1 MPATFRSTRVARAAV
16 GAALTVAVSAVLLPA
31 ASASAAPQ
39 PRSVD
44 GETAKA
50 FSRIADALL
59 TERTEMLVDGRSARH
74 SAPKADRNVRLSTN
88 LAKNEDSALFSLRTR
103 KDRLASLGEVYT
115 SADTKVSTDKVQ
127 VKNGRA
133 MVLVTEV
140 TTFTYKKVRGD
151 EPTTTGFR
159 AHHELNFTAANG
171 GKWELTG
178 IRPTDSG
185 PRPVNQPAT
194 KPAATPVT
202 SPQEA
207 KPASIDRPWRPSQ
220 PKTSTT
226 YDYKAM
232 AAYAEKYWSNYNPA
246 YRKFNDVGGD
256 CTNFISQALKA
267 GGWKPAPGATE
278 SNRSW
283 WYDSTNQS
291 TSWVGA
297 NEWSW
302 YAMQSKRVTSLDNV
316 YDLGIGDILQMDFDG
331 DGSKD
336 HSMITTYK
344 SRSGVPYLT
353 YHSTNTF
360 RKSVASII
368 ASYPDSVYYAYR
380 T

>member
-1 MPATFRSTRVARAAV
+1 M
-16 GAALTVAVSAVLLPA
+16 LLPA
-31 ASASAAPQ
+31 SAANAATQ
-39 PRSVD
+39 PRVD
-44 GETAKA
+44 KDTEKSFA
-50 FSRIADALL
+50 IVADAVL
-59 TERTEMLVDGRSARH
+59 TERTEALVDAKPARRA
-74 SAPKADRNVRLSTN
+74 APKADKKVRLSAG
-88 LAKNEDSALFSLRTR
+88 LARTEDGSLSSLRTR
-103 KDRLASLGEVYT
+103 KQRLASLGEVYAA
-115 SADTKVSTDKVQ
+115 ADTKVSTDKVR
-127 VKNGRA
+127 VKDGRA
-133 MVLVTEV
+133 TVQVTE
-140 TTFTYKKVRGD
+140 TTVFTYKKVRGD

-159 AHHELNFTAANG
+159 AHHELNFTAAKG
-171 GKWELTG
+171 GAWELTG
-178 IRPTDSG
+178 IRPTDAG

-194 KPAATPVT
+194 KPVAAAPAT
-202 SPQEA
+202 PQEA
-207 KPASIDRPWRPSQ
+207 KPASIDRPWRQSQ

-246 YRKFNDVGGD
+246 YRKFNDEGGD

-267 GGWKPAPGATE
+267 GGWKAAPGPTE
-278 SNRSW
+278 ANHSW

-302 YAMQSKRVTSLDNV
+302 YAMQSQRVTSLDNV
-316 YDLGIGDILQMDFDG
+316 YDLGVGDILQMDFDG

-336 HSMITTYK
+336 HSMITTYR

-368 ASYPDSVYYAYR
+368 ASYPDAVYYAYR